1 MTSPEELLSLSFG
14 EIQELEREIG
24 LKEFQRRYGETLS
37 NVASAAGPK
46 GDQSRKLDV
55 EADQSSNNKQNHQ
68 LMTKSNK
75 KGKNSSKIE
84 KWEPLEISSKIKPKK
99 HRDFS
104 SSSSSST
111 GHSKSTTT
119 KIRDPR
125 FDDLC
130 GTFDKD
136 LFDKGYG
143 FIKEIRDEDERDLKK
158 FVKSSKEEEK
168 VEEAKQKL
176 KAMKRTSREQTQEK
190 KVDDKLKSMKKAE
203 LAAVKEGKKKPFFLK
218 KSERKKLSLAE
229 KFKELKQN
237 GKLEKYM
244 EKKRKRNAAK
254 LKKALPSA
262 LEG

>member
-46 GDQSRKLDV
+46 GDQSRKDEG
-55 EADQSSNNKQNHQ
+55 EADQSSINKQNHQ

-75 KGKNSSKIE
+75 KGKNSSKTE

-104 SSSSSST
+104 SSSSSS

-176 KAMKRTSREQTQEK
+176 KAMKRASREQTQEK